1 MISRGSEWR
10 RWEPHI
16 HAPGTV
22 MNNQF
27 TGPTAWEDY
36 LSALEVAAPV
46 IEAIA
51 VTDYYVTETYQ
62 QVLKY
67 KAAGRLPAASLIF
80 PNVELRLDVATAK
93 GGFVNLHL
101 FVCPE
106 DADHIAELQ
115 RLLSRLHFTMQQ
127 DRYDCTRADLIRLGK
142 KADPTIVDDGAALAY
157 GANQFKVNFRQLRE
171 VFGESGWA
179 KKNIVIA
186 VAGGATDGTSGVRE
200 AADQTIRRE
209 IEGFADVIFASSQA
223 QREFWLGQRDLDP
236 KEIRTRYG
244 GLKPCLHGSDAHKLE
259 DVATPFGDRFSWIK
273 GGLEFDS
280 LRQACI
286 DPRGRAHV
294 GAEPPTSATPSQVI
308 SEIQIVDAPWLQTPT
323 IPLNAGLVAI
333 IGARGSGKTAL
344 ADMIA
349 AGCDSISDEAWA
361 ADEWANPSF
370 LVRAR
375 PLIGQGKVKVS
386 WAAGDPSTRS
396 LDGSDAN
403 GPMSY
408 PRARYLSQQFVEEL
422 CSSSG
427 LTDGLLREIERV
439 IFEAHPDHD
448 RDGALDFAELLEHRA
463 SRHRLARDR
472 EAEAVSQISE
482 RISTELEKEK
492 LVASYEALVAQKK
505 KLVDAYTADRAK
517 LVSAGSEK
525 RAQRHTELAGA
536 TNEVRSTLRQ
546 YTNQRQTFL
555 ALQDEVKD
563 LRRNQAPEALRQT
576 QSRHTHSGMS
586 EEQWAAFILDY
597 KGKVDDNL
605 TGYVKWVDGKIAEL
619 KGTSPAPG
627 DPNTAF
633 FPDDTDLSTLSQA
646 VLEAEMARL
655 EKLVSSDKETQ
666 RQYTALSG
674 RIATETAAMQ
684 TLTGKLDDSKG
695 AKDRARDLQTQREEA
710 YGRAFD
716 ALVAEQTV
724 LKDLHGPLMARLA
737 AASGTLK
744 KLSFSVARVADV
756 AQWADQAEEG
766 LIDLRKGGAFRG
778 KGTLLQKANE
788 VLKQAWETGSS
799 AEVVS
804 AMAEFRRLYQK
815 ELLDHSPVAHT
826 EQAEFRAW
834 SKRFAQW
841 LFSTDHIDI
850 HYGIE
855 YDGVDIRKLSPGT
868 RGIVLLLLYL
878 ALDDGDGRPLIIDQP
893 EENLDP
899 KSVFEELVGLF
910 IEAKSNRQVIMV
922 THNAN
927 LVINTDADQIIIA
940 ESGPHPHGALP
951 PITYQSGG
959 LENAEIRKAVCDI
972 LEGGEGAFQERARRL
987 RVRLER

>member
-1 MISRGSEWR
+1 
-10 RWEPHI
+10 
-16 HAPGTV
+16 
-22 MNNQF
+22 
-27 TGPTAWEDY
+27 
-36 LSALEVAAPV
+36 
-46 IEAIA
+46 
-51 VTDYYVTETYQ
+51 
-62 QVLKY
+62 
-67 KAAGRLPAASLIF
+67 
-80 PNVELRLDVATAK
+80 
-93 GGFVNLHL
+93 
-101 FVCPE
+101 
-106 DADHIAELQ
+106 
-115 RLLSRLHFTMQQ
+115 
-127 DRYDCTRADLIRLGK
+127 
-142 KADPTIVDDGAALAY
+142 
-157 GANQFKVNFRQLRE
+157 
-171 VFGESGWA
+171 
-179 KKNIVIA
+179 
-186 VAGGATDGTSGVRE
+186 VRE
-200 AADQTIRRE
+200 AADQAIRRE
-209 IEGFADVIFASSQA
+209 IESFADVIFASSQA

-236 KEIRTRYG
+236 REIRARYG

-308 SEIQIVDAPWLQTPT
+308 AEIQVIGAPWLQTKT
-323 IPLNAGLVAI
+323 ITLNSGLVAI
-333 IGARGSGKTAL
+333 IGGRGSGKTAL

-349 AGCDSISDEAWA
+349 AGCDSITDEAWA

-375 PLIGQGKVKVS
+375 PLIGQGTVKIS

-472 EAEAVSQISE
+472 EADAVSQISE

-492 LVASYEALVAQKK
+492 LVASYEAQVAQKR

-536 TNEVRSTLRQ
+536 TNAVRSTLRRF
-546 YTNQRQTFL
+546 TNQRQTFL
-555 ALQDEVKD
+555 ALQDEVRD

-586 EEQWAAFILDY
+586 EEQWAAFLLDY
-597 KGKVDDNL
+597 KGKVDNDL
-605 TGYVKWVDGKIAEL
+605 KGYINWVDGKIAEL
-619 KGTSPAPG
+619 KGTAPAAGSPNIP
-627 DPNTAF
+627 F

-684 TLTGKLDDSKG
+684 TFAGKLEDSMG

-724 LKDLHGPLMARLA
+724 LEDLYGPLMARLA

-744 KLSFSVARVADV
+744 KLSFSVARVANV
-756 AQWADQAEEG
+756 AQWAAQAEDG
-766 LIDLRKGGAFRG
+766 LIDLRKSGAFRG
-778 KGTLLQKANE
+778 KGTLLQRANE

-799 AEVVS
+799 TGVVS
-804 AMAEFRRLYQK
+804 AMSFVASIRRNC
-815 ELLDHSPVAHT
+815 
-826 EQAEFRAW
+826 
-834 SKRFAQW
+834 
-841 LFSTDHIDI
+841 ST
-850 HYGIE
+850 
-855 YDGVDIRKLSPGT
+855 T
-868 RGIVLLLLYL
+868 RQSLIPSRWNS
-878 ALDDGDGRPLIIDQP
+878 ALGRNGSLNGCSARTTSISIMGSSMMGWISESCHLEPAA
-893 EENLDP
+893 
-899 KSVFEELVGLF
+899 SSFCSSTWRSTTVMAGL
-910 IEAKSNRQVIMV
+910 
-922 THNAN
+922 
-927 LVINTDADQIIIA
+927 
-940 ESGPHPHGALP
+940 
-951 PITYQSGG
+951 
-959 LENAEIRKAVCDI
+959 
-972 LEGGEGAFQERARRL
+972 
-987 RVRLER
+987 